1 MIRLHVPT
9 PLAPDAAVAPTLDQ
23 SRYLTQVMR
32 LKLGDSLLVFNGID
46 GEWRC
51 VITEVLKKGVVLR
64 AEEQVRPQAM
74 GPDVQ
79 LLIAVVK
86 KSALEFAVEKATELG
101 ARRVGLVVT
110 HRTQVQHVRMDR
122 LDAIAIEA
130 AEQTGRL
137 DVPMIDEPVK
147 LGDLLDGWEAGR
159 RLMFCDE
166 TGGAPAWKTLREPS
180 PSRGE
185 GWVGVDAPPSPKRAR
200 EAADAVGQRHPSPSL
215 DHPASTPIPDGRR
228 PASGDPSSTPL
239 EGEGRRWAILIGP
252 EGGFSP
258 EERERL
264 RALPFTTAVSLGPR
278 ILRADT
284 AAVAALTLWQAAV
297 GDWER

>member
-9 PLAPDAAVAPTLDQ
+9 ALSPDAAVAPTIDQ

-32 LKLGDSLLVFNGID
+32 LKIGDSLLAFNGRN

-51 VITEVLKKGVVLR
+51 VIAEVLKKGVVLR

-74 GPDVQ
+74 GPDLQ
-79 LLIAVVK
+79 LLISVVK

-101 ARRVGLVVT
+101 ARRVSLVVT
-110 HRTQVQHVRMDR
+110 HRTQTQHVRMDR

-147 LGDLLDGWEAGR
+147 LGELLDGWEAGR

-166 TGGAPAWKTLREPS
+166 TGGAPVMDALAQFSPS
-180 PSRGE
+180 PSWGGTIAQRSGWGTKGPERDHTHPTPSSLRDDTPPHKGE
-185 GWVGVDAPPSPKRAR
+185 GDAKW
-200 EAADAVGQRHPSPSL
+200 AV
-215 DHPASTPIPDGRR
+215 
-228 PASGDPSSTPL
+228 
-239 EGEGRRWAILIGP
+239 LIGP

-258 EERERL
+258 EERDGL

-284 AAVAALTLWQAAV
+284 AAIAALTLWQAAV
-297 GDWER
+297 GDWERSRADGDSQGTA

>member
-1 MIRLHVPT
+1 MIRLHLPQ
-9 PLAPDAAVAPTLDQ
+9 PLSAGAAVLPTLDQ

-32 LKLGDSLLVFNGID
+32 LKAGDALLVFNGVD

-51 VITEVLKKGVVLR
+51 VVAELLKKGVVLK
-64 AEEQVRPQAM
+64 AEAQVRAQTTV
-74 GPDVQ
+74 PDVN

-101 ARRVGLVVT
+101 AARIGLVT
-110 HRTQVQHVRMDR
+110 TRRTQGDRVRMDR
-122 LDAIAIEA
+122 LEAIAVES

-137 DVPMIDEPVK
+137 DVPAVDLPEK
-147 LGDLLDGWEAGR
+147 LETLLDGWDASR

-166 TGGAPAWKTLREPS
+166 TGGEPAMTAL
-180 PSRGE
+180 
-185 GWVGVDAPPSPKRAR
+185 
-200 EAADAVGQRHPSPSL
+200 ADAGGGP
-215 DHPASTPIPDGRR
+215 
-228 PASGDPSSTPL
+228 
-239 EGEGRRWAILIGP
+239 WAILIGP
-252 EGGFSP
+252 EGGFAP

-278 ILRADT
+278 VLRADT
-284 AAVAALTLWQAAV
+284 AATAALTLWQAAV

>member
-1 MIRLHVPT
+1 MVRLFVPT
-9 PLAPDAAVAPTLDQ
+9 PLSADTAVLPTLDQ

-32 LKLGDSLLVFNGID
+32 LKLGDSLLVFNGRD

-51 VITEVLKKGVVLR
+51 VIAEILKKGVVLR
-64 AEEQVRPQAM
+64 AGEQVRPQAM

-110 HRTQVQHVRMDR
+110 QRTQTQHVRMDR

-147 LGDLLDGWEAGR
+147 LGELLDGWEAGR

-166 TGGAPAWKTLREPS
+166 TGGAPAMGALIPS
-180 PSRGE
+180 PSEPWG
-185 GWVGVDAPPSPKRAR
+185 
-200 EAADAVGQRHPSPSL
+200 
-215 DHPASTPIPDGRR
+215 
-228 PASGDPSSTPL
+228 
-239 EGEGRRWAILIGP
+239 ILIGP

-264 RALPFTTAVSLGPR
+264 RALPFAVAVSLGPR

-284 AAVAALTLWQAAV
+284 AAIAALTLWQAAV
-297 GDWER
+297 GDWDR

>member
-1 MIRLHVPT
+1 MIRLHVHS
-9 PLAPDAAVAPTLDQ
+9 PLTADAAVLPTLDQ

-32 LKLGDSLLVFNGID
+32 LKLGDSLLVFNGRD

-51 VITEVLKKGVVLR
+51 VISEILKKGVVLR
-64 AEEQVRPQAM
+64 AEEMVQPQAP
-74 GPDVQ
+74 GPDVD

-101 ARRVGLVVT
+101 ARRVKPVVT
-110 HRTQVQHVRMDR
+110 QRTQVQHVRMDR

-137 DVPMIDEPVK
+137 DVPMIDAPVK
-147 LGDLLDGWEAGR
+147 LADLLDGWEATR

-166 TGGAPAWKTLREPS
+166 TGGAPVTGA
-180 PSRGE
+180 
-185 GWVGVDAPPSPKRAR
+185 VA
-200 EAADAVGQRHPSPSL
+200 EAGAGP
-215 DHPASTPIPDGRR
+215 
-228 PASGDPSSTPL
+228 
-239 EGEGRRWAILIGP
+239 WAILIGP

-258 EERERL
+258 EERDRL

-284 AAVAALTLWQAAV
+284 AAVAALALWQAAV

>member
-1 MIRLHVPT
+1 MIRLHVPQ
-9 PLAPDAAVAPTLDQ
+9 PLSAKAAVMPTPDQ

-32 LKLGDSLLVFNGID
+32 LKLGDDLLVFNGVD

-51 VITEVLKKGVVLR
+51 VIAEVQKKSLILR
-64 AEEQVRPQAM
+64 AEEQVRPQTT
-74 GPDVQ
+74 GPD
-79 LLIAVVK
+79 LALIVAVIK
-86 KSALEFAVEKATELG
+86 KSRVETIVEKAAELG
-101 ARRVGLVVT
+101 AARVRLAVT
-110 HRTQVQHVRMDR
+110 QRTNVDHVRLDR

-137 DVPMIDEPVK
+137 DVPVVDDPEK
-147 LGDLLDGWEAGR
+147 LAVILDGWDPAR

-166 TGGAPAWKTLREPS
+166 TGGAPVASAVTEPS
-180 PSRGE
+180 P
-185 GWVGVDAPPSPKRAR
+185 
-200 EAADAVGQRHPSPSL
+200 
-215 DHPASTPIPDGRR
+215 
-228 PASGDPSSTPL
+228 
-239 EGEGRRWAILIGP
+239 WAILIGP

-264 RALPFTTAVSLGPR
+264 RSLPFTTAVSLGPR

-284 AAVAALTLWQAAV
+284 AAIAAMTLWQAAV

>member
-1 MIRLHVPT
+1 MIRLFVPQ
-9 PLAPDAAVAPTLDQ
+9 PLSPDAGVLPTLDQ

-32 LKLGDSLLVFNGID
+32 LRIGDSLLVFNGVD

-51 VITEVLKKGVVLR
+51 VIAEVLKKGVVLR
-64 AEEQVRPQAM
+64 AEEQTRPQST
-74 GPDVQ
+74 GPDLE
-79 LLIAVVK
+79 LLISVVK
-86 KSALEFAVEKATELG
+86 KSALEFAVEKAVELG
-101 ARRVGLVVT
+101 VRRIRLVVT
-110 HRTQVQHVRMDR
+110 HRTQTQHVRMDR

-130 AEQTGRL
+130 AEQTGRV

-166 TGGAPAWKTLREPS
+166 TGGAPA
-180 PSRGE
+180 G
-185 GWVGVDAPPSPKRAR
+185 
-200 EAADAVGQRHPSPSL
+200 AALQGAGDGPWAV
-215 DHPASTPIPDGRR
+215 
-228 PASGDPSSTPL
+228 
-239 EGEGRRWAILIGP
+239 LIGP

-258 EERERL
+258 EERDRL

-284 AAVAALTLWQAAV
+284 AAIAALTLWQAAV
-297 GDWER
+297 GDWDR